1 MPRGRRAEPAA
12 IKRAKGNP
20 GRRKIA
26 EPAQLPIDAASVAA
40 LIPDDM
46 TGEQRTIW
54 AKYAPDLERMQLLKS
69 TDRAAFQRYCAFL
82 ALFFKAE
89 RAIRDTDLV
98 IETQSEHVTMERR
111 SKWLDSMLLLDRRL
125 VEMEDRFG
133 MNPSARQRIFL
144 QLSQAQA
151 QPGLP
156 GMTAP
161 PEAAKHPADASDSPM
176 FAGGTAG
183 AATPVGM
190 LSRLN

>member
-26 EPAQLPIDAASVAA
+26 EPAQLGIEAGSIAAM
-40 LIPDDM
+40 IPDDM
-46 TGEQRTIW
+46 TAEQRAIW

-69 TDRAAFQRYCAFL
+69 TDTAAFQRYCAFL

-89 RAIRDTDLV
+89 RAIRTTDLV
-98 IETQSEHVTMERR
+98 VETTSEHVTMERR
-111 SKWLDSMLLLDRRL
+111 SKWLDAMLLIDRRL
-125 VEMEDRFG
+125 VEIEDRFG

-151 QPGLP
+151 QPALP
-156 GMTAP
+156 GMATQP
-161 PEAAKHPADASDSPM
+161 AKSDPASSEGDGLSFATGSGGGAS
-176 FAGGTAG
+176 
-183 AATPVGM
+183 PVGM